1 MDLNNSKNIKS
12 EIVSLNIKSGTKRLE
27 IKNTKKPMEINITN
41 KGLEGRNVS
50 FYYPGFVKIEGVNV
64 ASDCKMVMGITPLN
78 DFKNE
83 TNLTVYIQY
92 GRAPNPNDYDI
103 KMNISN
109 EYGITFEKGE
119 EIASDIEKD
128 THMPNIRRN
137 ANVKSNSKFSL
148 TMWNFDEF
156 TYASINHTE
165 KKLYF
170 VFHYHG
176 PVAPLVLT
184 ENPYTYDTIAS
195 RGYFDYALQTFC
207 AKCVFFEEKSNSYKE
222 NGCEVSA
229 RY

>member
-1 MDLNNSKNIKS
+1 M
-12 EIVSLNIKSGTKRLE
+12 NIKSGTKRLE
-27 IKNTKKPMEINITN
+27 IKNAKNPIEINITN
-41 KGLEGRNVS
+41 KGLETRIVS
-50 FYYPGFVKIEGVNV
+50 FDYPGFVKIEGVNV
-64 ASDCKMVMGITPLN
+64 ASDCKMVMGIRPLN

-109 EYGITFEKGE
+109 EYGIKFEKGE
-119 EIASDIEKD
+119 GIASDIEKD
-128 THMPNIRRN
+128 NAKYHMSNIRRN

-165 KKLYF
+165 KKLFF

-176 PVAPLVLT
+176 PVSPLVLT
-184 ENPYTYDTIAS
+184 GNPYTDDIIAS

-207 AKCVFFEEKSNSYKE
+207 AKCMFFEEKSDSYKE